1 MTSSHAAGRSVADRN
16 FRSSFYV
23 RFTDRTLL
31 AEPFTLALRE
41 DVATTTAMALKVA
54 GTHKLRAATGAG
66 GCQGQQAAPDPS
78 GVPVQNAICSGQT
91 MAQLAEQLPRMAY
104 FPGGQQVV
112 DETGLSGTWD
122 FELKWMPRAMLA
134 QAGADA
140 ITIQSAIEKL
150 GLKLEP
156 KEMKVPS
163 IVVDSVTAEFTANP
177 PDLARRLPP
186 APDPQFEVAVVKPSP
201 PEAQGPRAQLLP
213 NGQGPTRVQ
222 ACLSIQRER
231 SRCPMPSGASS
242 VSGSKKQSG
251 RCRCWSSI
259 R

>member
-41 DVATTTAMALKVA
+41 DVATTTATPLKVA

-91 MAQLAEQLPRMAY
+91 MAQLAEQLPRMAGAY

-156 KEMKVPS
+156 KEM
-163 IVVDSVTAEFTANP
+163 NQ
-177 PDLARRLPP
+177 ARRNK
-186 APDPQFEVAVVKPSP
+186 AAAAGAGHRFDQRDAD
-201 PEAQGPRAQLLP
+201 GQLI
-213 NGQGPTRVQ
+213 GHRI
-222 ACLSIQRER
+222 SR
-231 SRCPMPSGASS
+231 SRSGGRARMARLPFSTI
-242 VSGSKKQSG
+242 G
-251 RCRCWSSI
+251 RCI
-259 R
+259 RSG